1 MRLFSNEAL
10 NANEIDFRKCETLNG
25 DYMEISN
32 ASPELL
38 EKYISYFEVYIQKYP
53 KHVNH
58 PIWKK
63 YITILENTLL
73 EEALTN

>member
-10 NANEIDFRKCETLNG
+10 NVDDIDFTKCETLNG
-25 DYMEISN
+25 DYMDISN

-53 KHVNH
+53 KHANH

-63 YITILENTLL
+63 YITILEDSLL
-73 EEALTN
+73 EGSLIT